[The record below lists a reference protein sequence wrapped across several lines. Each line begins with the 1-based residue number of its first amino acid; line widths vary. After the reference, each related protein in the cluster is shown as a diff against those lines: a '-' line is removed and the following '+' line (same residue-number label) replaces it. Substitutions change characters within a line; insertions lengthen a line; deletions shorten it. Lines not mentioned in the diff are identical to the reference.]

1 MVIGV
6 VEEEERERE
15 RFWERSER
23 ICGGVEGL
31 LQRMMT
37 AATDDAAA

>member
-6 VEEEERERE
+6 VEEEERER
-15 RFWERSER
+15 FSERSER

-37 AATDDAAA
+37 AATEDAVA

>member
-6 VEEEERERE
+6 ALAAERE

-23 ICGGVEGL
+23 IRDGVEGL

-37 AATDDAAA
+37 AATEDAAA